1 MKISPADRAVLQQ
14 RAKQRPESAA
24 VQECSGDV
32 MGEVPEPE
40 GGAAEVFEAA
50 VYGLGGSIAGAG
62 VVEVGQH
69 IHPSSVKCSAQCC

>member
-1 MKISPADRAVLQQ
+1 
-14 RAKQRPESAA
+14 
-24 VQECSGDV
+24 